1 MQRLPRSPCRGTLLA
16 LRPTSRLKGGRC
28 ACITDGVC
36 DVCVSWPERHRYW
49 LRVSLASRLASR
61 PASRPAASDRAKP
74 PAAQAKSA
82 QIQGE
87 LANVDAAAKTITVKV
102 ADGSEMQFSYNEK
115 TEVTGAKDGAAGL
128 ATAKDSRVTVHFNDE
143 AGAKVKQA
151 TRIIVQPKG

>member
-1 MQRLPRSPCRGTLLA
+1 MRALLMGFAMFALVAGTTPLLA
-16 LRPTSRLKGGRC
+16 QGQPGQPPSQPGQPPATQ
-28 ACITDGVC
+28 
-36 DVCVSWPERHRYW
+36 PE
-49 LRVSLASRLASR
+49 
-61 PASRPAASDRAKP
+61 RAKP
-74 PAAQAKSA
+74 APAAQAKSA

>member
-1 MQRLPRSPCRGTLLA
+1 VRALLMGFAMFALVAGTTPLLA
-16 LRPTSRLKGGRC
+16 QGQPGQPPSQPGQ
-28 ACITDGVC
+28 
-36 DVCVSWPERHRYW
+36 P
-49 LRVSLASRLASR
+49 
-61 PASRPAASDRAKP
+61 PATQPDRAKP
-74 PAAQAKSA
+74 PAAQAKTA

-102 ADGSEMQFSYNEK
+102 ADGSEMQFSYNDK

>member
-1 MQRLPRSPCRGTLLA
+1 VRSLLMGFA
-16 LRPTSRLKGGRC
+16 MFAFLAGAAPVLAQGQPGQPPSQPGQPP
-28 ACITDGVC
+28 
-36 DVCVSWPERHRYW
+36 SQPE
-49 LRVSLASRLASR
+49 
-61 PASRPAASDRAKP
+61 RAKP
-74 PAAQAKSA
+74 PAQAKSA

-143 AGAKVKQA
+143 AGAKTKLA
-151 TRIIVQPKG
+151 TRIIVQPKQ

>member
-1 MQRLPRSPCRGTLLA
+1 MRALLMGFAMFALVAGTTPLLA
-16 LRPTSRLKGGRC
+16 QGQPGQPPPSQPGQPPSQPGQ
-28 ACITDGVC
+28 
-36 DVCVSWPERHRYW
+36 P
-49 LRVSLASRLASR
+49 
-61 PASRPAASDRAKP
+61 PSDRAKP
-74 PAAQAKSA
+74 PAAQAKTA

-87 LANVDAAAKTITVKV
+87 LANVDAAKMTITVKV
-102 ADGSEMQFSYNEK
+102 ADGSEMQFSYNDK